1 MKNKSNFYLGLFL
14 VILGLLLLL
23 DNLHYVDL
31 SLYKILH
38 LWPLLLILWGLKYI
52 PMNES
57 LRHLSNWTIILL
69 FFGLLLF
76 GPDMHWRFTGPWGNH
91 HWHTKVHYSNDDDST
106 DTGAKDIFFT
116 AKISD
121 EIKAAKM
128 ELVVPAVELQLGE
141 PTNELYSLALED
153 FPIPYR
159 SHMDVHDSIADIR
172 LTPEKHGDYDLET
185 YNPTGTLQLNANI
198 PWDLNIKSGASDL
211 DLDLSP
217 YRVKKLSVKS
227 GASSIRIKAGN
238 QAAQTD
244 IVIKAG
250 ASDIT
255 VEIPKDADVIFNVQN
270 VLGAQEIGGLTETG
284 KGEFR
289 NKNFGKASRLI
300 RVDISSAVSSLKVK
314 RY

>member
-31 SLYKILH
+31 NFYKMLR
-38 LWPLLLILWGLKYI
+38 LWPLLLILWGIKYI
-52 PMNES
+52 PMQQS
-57 LRHLSNWTIILL
+57 LRHLANWAVILL

-76 GPDMHWRFTGPWGNH
+76 GPDVRWQFSGPWNGH
-91 HWHTKVHYSNDDDST
+91 RWHTKVTFPDDSDTT
-106 DTGAKDIFFT
+106 DSTAKDIFIT

-121 EIKAAKM
+121 DIKAAKM

-141 PTNELYSLALED
+141 PTGELYTLALED

-159 SHMDVHDSIADIR
+159 SELKVFDSLAKIQ
-172 LTPEKHGDYDLET
+172 LKPEKSGNYDLEA
-185 YNPTGTLQLNANI
+185 YNPTGTLQLNAGI
-198 PWDLNIKSGASDL
+198 PWELNIKSGASDL
-211 DLDLSP
+211 DLDLSA
-217 YRVKKLSVKS
+217 YHIKKLTVKS

-238 QAAQTD
+238 SAKETD
-244 IVIKAG
+244 IIIKAG

-255 VEIPKDADVIFNVQN
+255 IEIPEDADVIFDVQN
-270 VLGAQEIGGLTETG
+270 VLGAQEIEGLTETG

-289 NKNFGKASRLI
+289 NKNFGKASKLI
-300 RVDISSAVSSLKVK
+300 RIDISSAVSSLKVR